1 MHGDHGVYIRY
12 RPEELY
18 AILTLESKR
27 TQTVVVGEDLGVVP
41 AYVRRA
47 MARHGLYRS
56 HVLEVEMST
65 HSDATD
71 ALAPVPAGAVASL
84 NTLDLPPIAACW
96 EALVDSVRAVLVESL
111 RRRGLLGDRAEERDV
126 LGACLGYLASSPARM
141 IVVNLEDLWLEA
153 DPQNV
158 PGTTEE
164 HPNWRRR
171 ARLEFETFRSHPDV
185 AGTLQRV
192 DRMRR
197 QP

>member
-1 MHGDHGVYIRY
+1 MQSLRIRID
-12 RPEELY
+12 R
-18 AILTLESKR
+18 IVDFG
-27 TQTVVVGEDLGVVP
+27 TVVSLVGVDVE
-41 AYVRRA
+41 AA
-47 MARHGLYRS
+47 MPVTI
-56 HVLEVEMST
+56 HVD
-65 HSDATD
+65 HR
-71 ALAPVPAGAVASL
+71 PF
-84 NTLDLPPIAACW
+84 AAFW
-96 EALVDSVRAVLVESL
+96 EALDDSVRAVLVESL

-141 IVVNLEDLWLEA
+141 MVVNLEDLWLEA

-171 ARLEFETFRSHPDV
+171 ARLEFETFRSHPHV